1 MTYSDAHLSFRPRK
15 SMSRIP
21 LPCTWPLVLAAIAIA
36 TAGCG
41 REEQLAAG
49 DRLGGAAA
57 NAQPP
62 RDDSGRAG
70 LAVGV
75 LTEPVRQEPFDYELE
90 ALGTARANEAVEIT
104 SKVANLVT
112 AIRFRE
118 GEQVRQGAVLVE
130 LDSIEARADL
140 AAARAALTETES
152 QLKRSRELFATR
164 ALSQSQLD
172 QLAAT
177 LSANQARVTTAE
189 SHLADTVIRAPF
201 DGRTGLRRVSLG
213 SLVTP
218 GTVITTLDDT
228 RIIKLDF
235 SVPETFMAV
244 LVEGLPLSAR
254 SVAYPAREFSGKIV
268 SIDSRVDPTSRSV
281 IARAELPNPDGLLKP
296 GMFLT
301 VRLKEKRA
309 PVVMISEQALVPE
322 EGRQFVYVVAGGRAQ
337 KREITIGRRSPGKV
351 EVISGLTPGET
362 VVVEGT
368 QKVRDGGP
376 VREVSR
382 EPVPTASS

>member
-1 MTYSDAHLSFRPRK
+1 
-15 SMSRIP
+15 MSSIP
-21 LPCTWPLVLAAIAIA
+21 LHRNWLLALGLMVVL

-41 REEQLAAG
+41 RDDGQGSG
-49 DRLGGAAA
+49 DRSGGAA
-57 NAQPP
+57 NAQPAA
-62 RDDSGRAG
+62 DDATRANP
-70 LAVGV
+70 AVGV
-75 LTEPVRQEPFDYELE
+75 LTEPARQEPFDYEVE
-90 ALGTARANEAVEIT
+90 ALGTANANEAVEIT
-104 SKVANLVT
+104 SKVTNLVT

-118 GEQVRQGAVLVE
+118 GEQVKRGSVLVE
-130 LDSIEARADL
+130 LDSVEARADL

-177 LSANQARVTTAE
+177 QSANQARVTTAE
-189 SHLADTVIRAPF
+189 SRLADTVIRAPF
-201 DGRTGLRRVSLG
+201 DGRTGLRRVSVG
-213 SLVTP
+213 SLVSP
-218 GTVITTLDDT
+218 GAMITTLDDL
-228 RIIKLDF
+228 RVIKLDF
-235 SVPETFMAV
+235 SVPEGFIAV
-244 LVEGLPLSAR
+244 LVEGLPVSAR
-254 SVAYPAREFSGKIV
+254 SVAFPGREFTGKVV

-281 IARAELPNPDGLLKP
+281 IARAELPNPESLLKP

-301 VRLKEKRA
+301 VRLREKRA

-322 EGRQFVYVVAGGRAQ
+322 EGRQYVYVVVEGRAQ

-351 EVISGLTPGET
+351 EVVTGLTPGET

-376 VREVSR
+376 VRDVSR
-382 EPVPTASS
+382 EPAPPAAS

>member
-1 MTYSDAHLSFRPRK
+1 
-15 SMSRIP
+15 MSCVAP
-21 LPCTWPLVLAAIAIA
+21 LRTWPLLLAAILVAA
-36 TAGCG
+36 AGCG
-41 REEQLAAG
+41 REEELAAG
-49 DRLGGAAA
+49 KADGAGTA
-57 NAQPP
+57 NAQPAQNDP
-62 RDDSGRAG
+62 PAG

-75 LTEPVRQEPFDYELE
+75 LTEPARQEPFDYELE

-104 SKVANLVT
+104 SKVTNLVT

-118 GEQVRQGAVLVE
+118 GEQVRRGAVLVE
-130 LDSIEARADL
+130 LDSVETRADL

-152 QLKRSRELFATR
+152 QLKRSRELFATQ
-164 ALSQSQLD
+164 ALSQAQLD

-177 LSANQARVTTAE
+177 RSANQARVTTAE
-189 SHLADTVIRAPF
+189 SRLADMVIRAPF

-218 GTVITTLDDT
+218 GTVITTLDDM
-228 RIIKLDF
+228 RLIKLDF
-235 SVPETFMAV
+235 SVPETFIAV
-244 LVEGLPLSAR
+244 LVEGLPVSAR
-254 SVAYPAREFSGKIV
+254 SVAFPDREFSGKVV

-301 VRLKEKRA
+301 VRLKEKRTA
-309 PVVMISEQALVPE
+309 VVMISEQALVPE
-322 EGRQFVYVVAGGRAQ
+322 EGRQFVYVVVGGRAQ

-351 EVISGLTPGET
+351 EVVTGLTPGET

-376 VREVSR
+376 VREVSHAR
-382 EPVPTASS
+382 APKAAS

>member
-1 MTYSDAHLSFRPRK
+1 MSFAA
-15 SMSRIP
+15 P
-21 LPCTWPLVLAAIAIA
+21 LRTWLLVLSALLIA
-36 TAGCG
+36 AGCG
-41 REEQLAAG
+41 REEQLATG
-49 DRLGGAAA
+49 DRQGSAAA
-57 NAQPP
+57 NAQSAPQ
-62 RDDSGRAG
+62 DSPGG

-75 LTEPVRQEPFDYELE
+75 LTEPARQEPFDYELE
-90 ALGTARANEAVEIT
+90 ALGTAGANEAVEIT
-104 SKVANLVT
+104 SKVTNRVT
-112 AIRFRE
+112 VISFRE
-118 GEQVRQGAVLVE
+118 GEQVRRGAVLVE
-130 LDSIEARADL
+130 LDSVETRAEL
-140 AAARAALTETES
+140 AAARAALIETES
-152 QLKRSRELFATR
+152 QLKRSRELFATQ
-164 ALSQSQLD
+164 ALSQAQLD

-189 SHLADTVIRAPF
+189 SRLADTVIRAPF

-228 RIIKLDF
+228 HVIKLDF

-254 SVAYPAREFSGKIV
+254 SVAFPEREFSGKVV

-281 IARAELPNPDGLLKP
+281 TARAELPNPDGLLKP

-301 VRLKEKRA
+301 VRLREKRA

-322 EGRQFVYVVAGGRAQ
+322 EGRQYVYVVVGGRAQ
-337 KREITIGRRSPGKV
+337 KREITIGRRAPGKV
-351 EVISGLTPGET
+351 EVITGLTPGEV

-376 VREVSR
+376 VREVSH
-382 EPVPTASS
+382 EPAAKAAS